1 MLLKEIAKTGEFQK
15 LLGEVQGYTKPIALF
30 GLSQTARAAFIKA
43 LQSATQRP
51 VLVITKDEKSA
62 NRLNDDLG
70 FFGDKAQVFSQRDLT
85 LRPLEGFSRE
95 YEYRRIKT
103 LGNLVS
109 RQCNIVISPIDACL
123 MYTMPR
129 ERFLQNTLTI
139 KSATTIKQTELI
151 MKMLGAGYV
160 RRDMVEGPGQF
171 SVRGDIVDLYTPD
184 MPLPVRIEFWGD
196 EIDRINTFEIESQRR
211 VDQIKKVHISPVKEV
226 LFTSCEEALQTISNG
241 KKRLSPQ
248 QQAKFETATQ
258 KDINTLE
265 NGIMPQTMDK
275 YISFCYAQKATLF
288 EYLDN
293 PIIFIDDYSA
303 TKENYAQL
311 IWQINQDIEALIVG
325 GLLAKGMEEYYAPYS
340 FLLNLSKSMPIIVS
354 EDFVRAINDVPLSQ
368 LISISC
374 NTLPSWAGEYKIL
387 ASDIEQLV
395 KQDYKIVVLAGTK
408 KSAQSLADD
417 LASLGY
423 DSFYMENDTEIK
435 PKTVAVM
442 SGHTQQ
448 GFELPLQKLCL
459 ITGRK
464 LNTSVQKLQKK
475 KNKDALTS
483 IDQISKGDYV
493 VHQNYGIGVYDGI
506 HNVSMQG
513 ITKDYLKIMF
523 AGQDSLFVP
532 VTQLD
537 LISRYSY
544 SQENEKVSL
553 SKLGGESWKK
563 TKQKAK
569 KATEEMAAELIR
581 LYAER
586 ERATGYQFDADTE
599 WQRDFEARFI
609 YEETEDQLKSI
620 SEIKLDMETRF
631 PMERL
636 LCGDVG
642 VGKTEVALRAAFK
655 AVMNSKQVAILVPTT
670 VLAWQHYNTLIQR
683 MENFPINI
691 QLLSRFRTP
700 KQREKTIKEINSGVV
715 DIVVGTHAIL
725 QKSVKF
731 RDLGLVVI
739 DEEQRFGVS
748 HKEKLVEGFKNV
760 DVLTLSATPIPRT
773 LSMALSGIRDMST
786 IEQPPFDRIP
796 IETYV
801 AEYEEKTIAFAL
813 NREINRGGQCYYL
826 HNRVETIEQ
835 CAIKVQRLCP
845 TARIGVAHGQM
856 NEASL
861 SSVWQ
866 QLINGE
872 VDILV
877 CTTII
882 ETGIDVPN
890 CNTLVIEDSDR
901 MGLSQLYQIRGRVGR
916 STRKS
921 YAYFTF
927 RKDKVLS
934 EVAVKRLNAIKE
946 FTSFG
951 SGFKIAMRDLQIRGA
966 GSILGKT
973 QSGFMMSIGYDL
985 YVKLLNQ
992 AIAVERGETIKTEK
1006 SDCLIDITVDAFI
1019 PEKYIPYAQNRIES
1033 YKRIATLETQ
1043 EDVSDLLDEM
1053 QDRYGDVP
1061 QSVMGLIDI
1070 SLLRMTAASVG
1081 IYEVAQRKEGIIFY
1095 SNSFADIDMG
1105 GVLKETKHKLSMN
1118 MATKPYICVKLQE
1131 GENPLE
1137 VMKNMLK
1144 IFKTYHG
1151 Q

>member
-1 MLLKEIAKTGEFQK
+1 M
-15 LLGEVQGYTKPIALF
+15 
-30 GLSQTARAAFIKA
+30 
-43 LQSATQRP
+43 
-51 VLVITKDEKSA
+51 
-62 NRLNDDLG
+62 
-70 FFGDKAQVFSQRDLT
+70 AQ
-85 LRPLEGFSRE
+85 
-95 YEYRRIKT
+95 
-103 LGNLVS
+103 
-109 RQCNIVISPIDACL
+109 
-123 MYTMPR
+123 
-129 ERFLQNTLTI
+129 
-139 KSATTIKQTELI
+139 
-151 MKMLGAGYV
+151 
-160 RRDMVEGPGQF
+160 
-171 SVRGDIVDLYTPD
+171 
-184 MPLPVRIEFWGD
+184 
-196 EIDRINTFEIESQRR
+196 
-211 VDQIKKVHISPVKEV
+211 
-226 LFTSCEEALQTISNG
+226 
-241 KKRLSPQ
+241 
-248 QQAKFETATQ
+248 
-258 KDINTLE
+258 
-265 NGIMPQTMDK
+265 
-275 YISFCYAQKATLF
+275 
-288 EYLDN
+288 
-293 PIIFIDDYSA
+293 
-303 TKENYAQL
+303 
-311 IWQINQDIEALIVG
+311 
-325 GLLAKGMEEYYAPYS
+325 
-340 FLLNLSKSMPIIVS
+340 
-354 EDFVRAINDVPLSQ
+354 
-368 LISISC
+368 
-374 NTLPSWAGEYKIL
+374 
-387 ASDIEQLV
+387 DIEQLV
-395 KQDYKIVVLAGTK
+395 KQGYKIVVLAGTK
-408 KSAQSLADD
+408 KSAKSLSED
-417 LASLGY
+417 LSGLGY
-423 DSFYMENDTEIK
+423 DSRYIENDTQLRSG
-435 PKTVAVM
+435 TVAVTD
-442 SGHTQQ
+442 GHTQQ

-464 LNTSVQKLQKK
+464 LNVSAQKLPKK

-493 VHQNYGIGVYDGI
+493 VHQNYGIGIYDGI

-513 ITKDYLKIMF
+513 VTKDYLKILF
-523 AGQDSLFVP
+523 QGKDSLFVP

-544 SQENEKVSL
+544 SQENEKVAL
-553 SKLGGESWKK
+553 SKLGSESWKK

-569 KATEEMAAELIR
+569 KATQEMAAELIR

-586 ERATGYQFDADTE
+586 ERAVGYQFDEDTE

-609 YEETEDQLKSI
+609 YDETEDQLKSI
-620 SEIKLDMETRF
+620 CEIKKDMEIPY

-691 QLLSRFRTP
+691 QLLSRFRTA
-700 KQREKTIKEINSGVV
+700 KQRDATIRDINSGVA
-715 DIVVGTHAIL
+715 DIVVGTHALI

-731 RDLGLVVI
+731 KDLGLVVI
-739 DEEQRFGVS
+739 DEEQRFGVA
-748 HKEKLVEGFKNV
+748 HKEKLIEGFKNV

-773 LSMALSGIRDMST
+773 LSMALNGIRDMST
-786 IEQPPFDRIP
+786 IEQPPYDRIP

-801 AEYEEKTIAFAL
+801 CEYEEKTIAFAL

-835 CAIKVQRLCP
+835 CALKVQRFCP
-845 TARIGVAHGQM
+845 EARIGVAHGQM
-856 NEASL
+856 NEARL
-861 SSVWQ
+861 STVWQ

-872 VDILV
+872 IDILV

-927 RKDKVLS
+927 RKDKVLN

-973 QSGFMMSIGYDL
+973 QSGFMMAIGYDL

-992 AIAVERGETIKTEK
+992 AIALEKGETIKTEK

-1019 PEKYIPYAQNRIES
+1019 PESYIPYAQNRIEG
-1033 YKRIATLETQ
+1033 YKRIACLENN

-1061 QSVMGLIDI
+1061 KSVLGLVEI
-1070 SLLRMTAASVG
+1070 SLLRVSASSVG
-1081 IYEVAQRKEGIIFY
+1081 VYEVVQRKDNILFY
-1095 SNSFADIDMG
+1095 SNSFGKLDIG
-1105 GVLKETKHKLSMN
+1105 GVIAQAKHKISIN
-1118 MATKPYICVKLQE
+1118 Q
-1131 GENPLE
+1131 
-1137 VMKNMLK
+1137 
-1144 IFKTYHG
+1144 
-1151 Q
+1151 

>member
-1 MLLKEIAKTGEFQK
+1 
-15 LLGEVQGYTKPIALF
+15 
-30 GLSQTARAAFIKA
+30 
-43 LQSATQRP
+43 
-51 VLVITKDEKSA
+51 
-62 NRLNDDLG
+62 
-70 FFGDKAQVFSQRDLT
+70 
-85 LRPLEGFSRE
+85 
-95 YEYRRIKT
+95 
-103 LGNLVS
+103 
-109 RQCNIVISPIDACL
+109 
-123 MYTMPR
+123 
-129 ERFLQNTLTI
+129 
-139 KSATTIKQTELI
+139 
-151 MKMLGAGYV
+151 
-160 RRDMVEGPGQF
+160 
-171 SVRGDIVDLYTPD
+171 
-184 MPLPVRIEFWGD
+184 
-196 EIDRINTFEIESQRR
+196 
-211 VDQIKKVHISPVKEV
+211 
-226 LFTSCEEALQTISNG
+226 EEALQAIENG
-241 KKRLSPQ
+241 EKRLG
-248 QQAKFETATQ
+248 AKQLEQYRQATQ
-258 KDINTLE
+258 KDIVTLQ

-275 YISFCYAQKATLF
+275 YISLCYREKATLF
-288 EYLDN
+288 DYLEH

-303 TKENYAQL
+303 TKENYTQSLWQL
-311 IWQINQDIEALIVG
+311 NQDIETLLTDKI
-325 GLLAKGMEEYYAPYS
+325 LAKGMEEYYAPYS
-340 FLLNLSKSMPIIVS
+340 YLLKLTENIPTVVA
-354 EDFVRAINDVPLSQ
+354 EDFVRGINDIPFSQ
-368 LISISC
+368 IINISC
-374 NTLPSWAGEYKIL
+374 NLLPSWAGEYKIL
-387 ASDIEQLV
+387 AEDIEQLV
-395 KQDYKIVVLAGTK
+395 KQKYKIVVLAGTK
-408 KSAQSLADD
+408 KSAKSLAED
-417 LASLGY
+417 LRGFGY
-423 DSFYMENDTEIK
+423 DSIYLENDTELM
-435 PKTVAVM
+435 PGTVAVTF
-442 SGHTQQ
+442 GHTQQ

-464 LNTSVQKLQKK
+464 LNVLAQKVAAKK
-475 KNKDALTS
+475 SKDALTS

-493 VHQNYGIGVYDGI
+493 VHQNYGIGIYDGV

-513 ITKDYLKIMF
+513 VTKDYIKVLFQGK
-523 AGQDSLFVP
+523 DSLFVP

-544 SQENEKVSL
+544 SQENEKVAL
-553 SKLGGESWKK
+553 SKLGSESWKK

-569 KATEEMAAELIR
+569 KATQEMAAELIR

-586 ERATGYQFDADTE
+586 ERAVGYQFDEDTE

-609 YEETEDQLKSI
+609 YDETEDQLKSI
-620 SEIKLDMETRF
+620 REIKKDMEIPY

-670 VLAWQHYNTLIQR
+670 VLAWQHYNTLMQR

-691 QLLSRFRTP
+691 QLLSRFRTA
-700 KQREKTIKEINSGVV
+700 KQRDATIRDINSGVA
-715 DIVVGTHAIL
+715 DIVVGTHALI

-731 RDLGLVVI
+731 KDLGLVVI
-739 DEEQRFGVS
+739 DEEQRFGVA
-748 HKEKLVEGFKNV
+748 HKEKLIEGFKSV

-773 LSMALSGIRDMST
+773 LSMALNGIRDMST
-786 IEQPPFDRIP
+786 IEQPPYDRIP

-801 AEYEEKTIAFAL
+801 SEYEEKTIAFAL

-835 CAIKVQRLCP
+835 CALKVQRFCP
-845 TARIGVAHGQM
+845 EARIGVAHGQM
-856 NEASL
+856 NEARL
-861 SSVWQ
+861 STVWQ

-872 VDILV
+872 IDILV

-927 RKDKVLS
+927 RKDKVLN

-973 QSGFMMSIGYDL
+973 QSGFMMAIGYDL

-992 AIAVERGETIKTEK
+992 AIALEKGETIKTEK

-1019 PEKYIPYAQNRIES
+1019 PESYIPYAQNRIEG
-1033 YKRIATLETQ
+1033 YKRIACLENS

-1061 QSVMGLIDI
+1061 KSVLGLVEI
-1070 SLLRMTAASVG
+1070 SLLRVSASSVG
-1081 IYEVAQRKEGIIFY
+1081 VCE
-1095 SNSFADIDMG
+1095 
-1105 GVLKETKHKLSMN
+1105 
-1118 MATKPYICVKLQE
+1118 
-1131 GENPLE
+1131 
-1137 VMKNMLK
+1137 
-1144 IFKTYHG
+1144 
-1151 Q
+1151 